1 MRPWSRCLFTS
12 AFFSRVFAVAT
23 VAAVALSTTSCAK
36 VNIINTDVEDSPENR
51 KVVEFCETYRHAVEE
66 RNVALLLKLASDRYY
81 EDGGNT
87 NVEDDMDY
95 SGLKEYLASKFLNTK
110 AIRYE
115 IRYRKVSVTERNDVY
130 VDYTFSA
137 SYRIPGLKG
146 DEWRHT
152 VADNRLVLVPVKDE
166 YRIVSGM

>member
-1 MRPWSRCLFTS
+1 MIVVLVLTTS
-12 AFFSRVFAVAT
+12 ACAT
-23 VAAVALSTTSCAK
+23 AK
-36 VNIINTDVEDSPENR
+36 ILNTDLEDSPENR
-51 KVVEFCETYRHAVEE
+51 KVVEFCESYRHAVEE
-66 RNVALLLKLASDRYY
+66 RNVPLLLKLASDRYY

-87 NVEDDMDY
+87 NVEDDIDFN
-95 SGLKEYLASKFLNTK
+95 GLKDYLSTKFLQTK

-137 SYRIPGLKG
+137 SYRIPGVKG